1 MKNVLR
7 QENNIYSA
15 ENNEINLRKKKNIKT
30 EVLAGCTTFI
40 ASVYIILTNALILS
54 DAGISS
60 DAAMMATIFTCVLST
75 ILMGVL
81 SDTPFIVVPGMGIN
95 SLFTYTIV
103 HSMGLS
109 WQEAL
114 GAVFV
119 SGIIFTIIAC
129 TNLTKV
135 LLKSI
140 PNTLKHAITVGV
152 GFFILFIGLQK
163 SGLVVPSE
171 ATMVSLGNIAS
182 KESIVTLLT
191 LILILVLHIKN
202 INGGLLISMIAGTI
216 LSLFMGIIDLSTLS
230 FTSFNVGAIKE
241 VFLAM
246 SLKNIFTIP
255 FIVAVFSITIVIV
268 FENMGILYGQMEAI
282 GKIEQFEKPFKVAG
296 ISNII
301 AGVFGTSPTIVAAEN
316 FSGISQ
322 GGKGKIA
329 AFTSA
334 ILFLLSI
341 FLIPVLKLI
350 PNGVIS
356 SVLIFVGI
364 LMIQTFFDIE
374 KGDMIDSIGMI
385 IIIVMIPFTYN
396 IVNGISLGFIS
407 YTVLKVLTGKYKDVS
422 LSMYVLTAL
431 FVLSFI
437 MNISMGIMH

>member
-1 MKNVLR
+1 MQNTL
-7 QENNIYSA
+7 ENQNQI
-15 ENNEINLRKKKNIKT
+15 IKT
-30 EVLAGCTTFI
+30 EVLAGCTTFV

-54 DAGISS
+54 DAGISQ
-60 DAAMMATIFTCVLST
+60 DAAMMATIFTCALST

-81 SDTPFIVVPGMGIN
+81 SNTPFIVVPGMGIN

-103 HSMGLS
+103 NSMGLS

-119 SGIIFTIIAC
+119 SGIIFTIIAS
-129 TNLTKV
+129 TNITKI

-140 PNTLKHAITVGV
+140 PNTLKHSITVGV

-163 SGLVVPSE
+163 SGLVVPSD
-171 ATMVSLGNIAS
+171 ATMVSLGNITS
-182 KESIVTLLT
+182 KEALLSIIT
-191 LILILVLHIKN
+191 LIFILVLHIKN
-202 INGGLLISMIAGTI
+202 VNGGLLISIIGGTI
-216 LSLFMGIIDLSTLS
+216 LSLFMGVTDISSIS
-230 FTSFNVGAIKE
+230 FSSFNIGAIKD

-246 SLKNIFTIP
+246 SLKNVLTIP

-282 GKIEQFEKPFKVAG
+282 GKADEFEGPFKVAG

-301 AGVFGTSPTIVAAEN
+301 AGVLGTSPTIVAAEN

-322 GGKGKIA
+322 GAKSKVA

-374 KGDMIDSIGMI
+374 REDSIDSIAMI

-396 IVNGISLGFIS
+396 IVNGISLGFIA
-407 YTVLKVLTGKYKDVS
+407 YTVLKVLTGKYKEVS
-422 LSMYVLTAL
+422 PSMYVLTAL
-431 FVLSFI
+431 FILSFI
-437 MNISMGIMH
+437 MNISMGIIH

>member
-1 MKNVLR
+1 MKNLLK
-7 QENNIYSA
+7 QN
-15 ENNEINLRKKKNIKT
+15 NIKT

-171 ATMVSLGNIAS
+171 ATMVSLGNITS
-182 KESIVTLLT
+182 KESIVTILT

-202 INGGLLISMIAGTI
+202 INGGLLISMIVGTI

-230 FTSFNVGAIKE
+230 FTSFNIGAIKE

-422 LSMYVLTAL
+422 PSMYVLTAL

>member
-1 MKNVLR
+1 MQNTL
-7 QENNIYSA
+7 ENQNQI
-15 ENNEINLRKKKNIKT
+15 IKT
-30 EVLAGCTTFI
+30 EVLAGCTTFV

-54 DAGISS
+54 DAGISQ
-60 DAAMMATIFTCVLST
+60 DAAMMATIFTCALST

-81 SDTPFIVVPGMGIN
+81 SNTPFIVVPGMGIN

-103 HSMGLS
+103 NSMGLS

-119 SGIIFTIIAC
+119 SGIIFTIIAS
-129 TNLTKV
+129 TNITKI

-140 PNTLKHAITVGV
+140 PNTLKHSITVGV

-163 SGLVVPSE
+163 SGLVVPSD
-171 ATMVSLGNIAS
+171 ATMVSLGNITS
-182 KESIVTLLT
+182 KEALLSIIT
-191 LILILVLHIKN
+191 LIFILVLHIKN
-202 INGGLLISMIAGTI
+202 VNGGLLISIIGGTI
-216 LSLFMGIIDLSTLS
+216 LSLFMGVTDISSIS
-230 FTSFNVGAIKE
+230 FSSFNIGAIKD

-246 SLKNIFTIP
+246 SLKNVLTIP

-282 GKIEQFEKPFKVAG
+282 GKAEEFEGPFKVAG

-301 AGVFGTSPTIVAAEN
+301 AGVLGTSPTIVAAEN

-322 GGKGKIA
+322 GAKSKVA

-374 KGDMIDSIGMI
+374 REDSIDSIAMI

-396 IVNGISLGFIS
+396 IVNGISLGFIA
-407 YTVLKVLTGKYKDVS
+407 YTVLKVLTGKYKEVS
-422 LSMYVLTAL
+422 PSMYVLTVL
-431 FVLSFI
+431 FILSFI
-437 MNISMGIMH
+437 MNISMGIIH

>member
-7 QENNIYSA
+7 QENDIYLS
-15 ENNEINLRKKKNIKT
+15 ENNEINLRKKKNLKT
-30 EVLAGCTTFI
+30 EVLAGCTTFV

-171 ATMVSLGNIAS
+171 ATMVSLGNITS

-202 INGGLLISMIAGTI
+202 VNGGLLISMIVGTV
-216 LSLFMGIIDLSTLS
+216 LSLFMGVIDLSTLS
-230 FTSFNVGAIKE
+230 FTSFNIGAIKE
-241 VFLAM
+241 VFFAM
-246 SLKNIFTIP
+246 SLKNVFTIP

-282 GKIEQFEKPFKVAG
+282 GKIKP
-296 ISNII
+296 
-301 AGVFGTSPTIVAAEN
+301 GT
-316 FSGISQ
+316 
-322 GGKGKIA
+322 
-329 AFTSA
+329 
-334 ILFLLSI
+334 
-341 FLIPVLKLI
+341 IP
-350 PNGVIS
+350 S
-356 SVLIFVGI
+356 
-364 LMIQTFFDIE
+364 
-374 KGDMIDSIGMI
+374 
-385 IIIVMIPFTYN
+385 
-396 IVNGISLGFIS
+396 
-407 YTVLKVLTGKYKDVS
+407 
-422 LSMYVLTAL
+422 
-431 FVLSFI
+431 
-437 MNISMGIMH
+437 

>member
-1 MKNVLR
+1 MQNTL
-7 QENNIYSA
+7 ENQNQI
-15 ENNEINLRKKKNIKT
+15 IKT
-30 EVLAGCTTFI
+30 EVLAGCTTFV

-54 DAGISS
+54 DAGISQ
-60 DAAMMATIFTCVLST
+60 DAAMMATIFTCALST
-75 ILMGVL
+75 IIMGVL
-81 SDTPFIVVPGMGIN
+81 SNTPFIVVPGMGIN

-103 HSMGLS
+103 NSMGLS

-119 SGIIFTIIAC
+119 SGIIFTIIAS
-129 TNLTKV
+129 TNITKI

-140 PNTLKHAITVGV
+140 PNTLKHSITVGV

-163 SGLVVPSE
+163 SGLVVPSD
-171 ATMVSLGNIAS
+171 ATMVSLGNITS
-182 KESIVTLLT
+182 KEALLSIIT
-191 LILILVLHIKN
+191 LIFILVLHIKN
-202 INGGLLISMIAGTI
+202 VNGGLLISIIGGTI
-216 LSLFMGIIDLSTLS
+216 LSLFMGVTDISSIS
-230 FTSFNVGAIKE
+230 FSSFNIGAIKD

-246 SLKNIFTIP
+246 SLKNVLTIP

-282 GKIEQFEKPFKVAG
+282 GKVKEFEGPFKVAG

-301 AGVFGTSPTIVAAEN
+301 AGVLGTSPTIVAAEN

-322 GGKGKIA
+322 GAKSKVA

-374 KGDMIDSIGMI
+374 REDSIDSIAMI

-396 IVNGISLGFIS
+396 IVNGISLGFIA
-407 YTVLKVLTGKYKDVS
+407 YTVLKVLTGKYKEVS
-422 LSMYVLTAL
+422 PSMYVLTAL
-431 FVLSFI
+431 FILSFI
-437 MNISMGIMH
+437 MNISMGIIH